1 MEKNGEKTGEFSG
14 SQEGNYTKISKQRN
28 MNLSSILTLLKI
40 NLSYLELFYDT
51 IYQVL
56 LVLSL

>member
-1 MEKNGEKTGEFSG
+1 MGKKGEKTGEFSG

-56 LVLSL
+56 LVLLL

>member
-1 MEKNGEKTGEFSG
+1 MVRKKESFQDPKKGTTPKFLSSEM
-14 SQEGNYTKISKQRN
+14 I
-28 MNLSSILTLLKI
+28 LSSILTLLKI

-56 LVLSL
+56 LVLLL

>member
-1 MEKNGEKTGEFSG
+1 MEKKGEKTGEFSG
-14 SQEGNYTKISKQRN
+14 PQEGNYTKISKQRN

-56 LVLSL
+56 LVLLL

>member
-40 NLSYLELFYDT
+40 NLSYLELF
-51 IYQVL
+51 L
-56 LVLSL
+56 LNNFARLLKCKV

>member
-1 MEKNGEKTGEFSG
+1 MKKNGEKTGEFSV
-14 SQEGNYTKISKQRN
+14 SQEGNFTKISKQRN
-28 MNLSSILTLLKI
+28 MNLSSILMLLKI

-56 LVLSL
+56 LVLLL